1 MKNAFDT
8 IDRSIKCSVPQGSI
22 LGPLLFIL
30 WVNDICNVPPLLFKI
45 LYADDSCV
53 LISDNLLGNLIDILN
68 TELIS
73 LYNSFKTDKLSLNIN
88 KSFFMIFQN

>member
-1 MKNAFDT
+1 MKKAFDT

-30 WVNDICNVPPLLFKI
+30 WVNDICNAPPLLFKI

-53 LISDNLLGNLIDILN
+53 LISDNLLSNLIDIVN

-73 LYNSFKTDKLSLNIN
+73 LYNSFKTDKFSLNTN